1 MIDTA
6 NACSVYACVVR
17 CDTVRVASGWKF
29 IKIPALSAFVDRVSK
44 KRNGREI
51 PEVDGKL
58 LPFEL
63 LVRLLYIR
71 NRFVNLTLPSQPSEG
86 SIARES
92 SVSIDQAQSRDRFV
106 PPFSFH

>member
-1 MIDTA
+1 MF
-6 NACSVYACVVR
+6 VR
-17 CDTVRVASGWKF
+17 CDTVRVAFGWKF
-29 IKIPALSAFVDRVSK
+29 IKIPPLSAFVDQASK

-51 PEVDGKL
+51 PKVAGKP

-63 LVRLLYIR
+63 LVCLLYIR
-71 NRFVNLTLPSQPSEG
+71 NRFVYLTLPFQPSEG

-92 SVSIDQAQSRDRFV
+92 SVSIDQAQSRVRFV